1 MQKHCSEAVCSRR
14 CMPISVVPASVLKCY
29 QVSNNLNLSV
39 VILIKLM
46 ITGNGT
52 SFLRQLIIKHYELLF
67 YT

>member
-1 MQKHCSEAVCSRR
+1 
-14 CMPISVVPASVLKCY
+14 MPISVVPASVLKCY